1 MKWVKCINTSAFL
14 GGQTT
19 RPLTAGKIYTVKE
32 TRKLSQLHFTLNE
45 ILIDDD
51 DNKERWYDF
60 ERFEDATAE
69 VRDNKLNELGI

>member
-1 MKWVKCINTSAFL
+1 MKWVKCINTSALL

-19 RPLTAGKIYTVKE
+19 RPITAGKIYVVKE
-32 TRKLSQLHFTLNE
+32 TRKLSLINE

-51 DNKERWYDF
+51 DNKERWYHF

>member
-1 MKWVKCINTSAFL
+1 MKWVKCINTSALL

-19 RPLTAGKIYTVKE
+19 RPITAGKIYAVKE
-32 TRKLSQLHFTLNE
+32 TRKLSLINE

-51 DNKERWYDF
+51 DNKERWYHF